1 MENKKVKRR
10 LDEQAKV
17 FTLVS
22 NPKYCSVFRFTVRL
36 KEKIDGEVLLNAY
49 KQIAHPNTNIERFNK

>member
-1 MENKKVKRR
+1 MCVSFLNKVFRGNMENKKVKRR

-22 NPKYCSVFRFTVRL
+22 NPKYCSVFRFD
-36 KEKIDGEVLLNAY
+36 KIM
-49 KQIAHPNTNIERFNK
+49 

>member
-1 MENKKVKRR
+1 MKNKKVKRR

-22 NPKYCSVFRFTVRL
+22 NFKYCSVFRFTVVL
-36 KEKIDGEVLLNAY
+36 KEIVNKDILEDAY
-49 KQIAHPNTNIERFNK
+49 RGSLEK